1 MRRAVDSGA
10 KTRWQREHSG
20 QLCRDRSLFWHLCIP
35 DPGEPK
41 NVDLGP
47 RAITAGAGQRCK
59 VQKRP
64 LRIRSCH
71 SKYSTAENL
80 ADDHAAHFRHT
91 NFTLDDPSGRLCWRR
106 LQRFSWWRRR
116 LHSDAVDGVCPG
128 DSHASGG
135 GDRSVRDSHF
145 RQLWNDHPCDQ
156 RQRGYSHSTGHAHRC
171 CHRRANRRS
180 RYTIFYLS
188 KNPARLCPVAIDL
201 RGHRDL
207 YAHDRPQTLAM
218 KILICSDGTSSAETA
233 IQLGGS
239 LAGPLKAETT
249 LLGIAE
255 TAQDQGPL
263 RETLQ
268 EQAQSLQGRG
278 VSVDIM
284 VQSGEPVRQITDQ
297 TSNAAYDLVVIG
309 ARWTGATGHYWRSEK
324 TYEVIKTVQPPV
336 LVAIGERK
344 QLKRFLV
351 CTGGKEFIEP
361 AVQFT
366 GKLAAA
372 VNASVTLLHVMAEPP
387 AMYADLVRLEEN
399 VEQLLESKSELGT
412 NLRRQKKE
420 LERLG
425 VSAEVRLRHGN
436 VIDQV
441 FEVAREGDYD
451 LIVTGTSQARGLL
464 RHYIMG
470 DLTRSILNQANVPV
484 LVARAGPPK
493 VGRTLW
499 RAIKGI
505 FGER

>member
-1 MRRAVDSGA
+1 
-10 KTRWQREHSG
+10 
-20 QLCRDRSLFWHLCIP
+20 
-35 DPGEPK
+35 
-41 NVDLGP
+41 
-47 RAITAGAGQRCK
+47 
-59 VQKRP
+59 
-64 LRIRSCH
+64 
-71 SKYSTAENL
+71 
-80 ADDHAAHFRHT
+80 
-91 NFTLDDPSGRLCWRR
+91 
-106 LQRFSWWRRR
+106 
-116 LHSDAVDGVCPG
+116 
-128 DSHASGG
+128 
-135 GDRSVRDSHF
+135 
-145 RQLWNDHPCDQ
+145 
-156 RQRGYSHSTGHAHRC
+156 
-171 CHRRANRRS
+171 
-180 RYTIFYLS
+180 
-188 KNPARLCPVAIDL
+188 
-201 RGHRDL
+201 
-207 YAHDRPQTLAM
+207 M
-218 KILICSDGTSSAETA
+218 KILICSDGTPSAETA

-297 TSNAAYDLVVIG
+297 TSKAAYDLVVIG

-412 NLRRQKKE
+412 NLRRQRRE

-425 VSAEVRLRHGN
+425 VPADVRLRHGI

-441 FEVAREGDYD
+441 FDEAREGDYD

-470 DLTRSILNQANVPV
+470 DLTRSILNRANVPV
-484 LVARAGPPK
+484 LVARAGAPK
-493 VGRTLW
+493 PARTLW
-499 RAIKGI
+499 KAVKGI
-505 FGER
+505 FSRS